1 MAANDRR
8 AKILAEAWIGD
19 AVLSLYVRQRILRKK
34 GKLDSSELERFT
46 SNQALTVFGEPSE
59 VEADIGR
66 VYAAEGLEAAFVR
79 IEAKLMPV
87 FRKQEEKRLKA
98 AGSSRK
104 SVVPS

>member
-19 AVLSLYVRQRILRKK
+19 AVLSLYVRQQILRDN
-34 GKLDSSELERFT
+34 GKLNSSELERFT

-59 VEADIGR
+59 VEAGIGR
-66 VYAAEGLEAAFVR
+66 VYESGGLNAAFAW
-79 IEAKLMPV
+79 IETKMMPV
-87 FRKQEEKRLKA
+87 FRKQEEKRMKT

-104 SVVPS
+104 PAVPS